1 MIQKLSSCIPYMV
14 IHNIR
19 GYMAKEK
26 APPKKVKMPTALKR
40 DLQNERKRIRNRS
53 FKAGVRTVIRGL
65 EEAIKT
71 KDAAASKEEL
81 NKAYS
86 ALDKAAKRGVFT
98 KNKANRS
105 KARLAAR
112 IAALT

>member
-1 MIQKLSSCIPYMV
+1 
-14 IHNIR
+14 
-19 GYMAKEK
+19 MAKEK

-65 EEAIKT
+65 EDTIKAG
-71 KDAAASKEEL
+71 DAATTQENL

-86 ALDKAAKRGVFT
+86 ALDKAAKRGVFS

-112 IAALT
+112 AAVVVAK

>member
-1 MIQKLSSCIPYMV
+1 
-14 IHNIR
+14 
-19 GYMAKEK
+19 MAKEK

-65 EEAIKT
+65 EDTFKAG
-71 KDAAASKEEL
+71 DAAATQENL

-86 ALDKAAKRGVFT
+86 ALDKAAKRGVFS

-112 IAALT
+112 AAAAVTAK

>member
-1 MIQKLSSCIPYMV
+1 
-14 IHNIR
+14 
-19 GYMAKEK
+19 MAKEK

-65 EEAIKT
+65 EDTIKAG
-71 KDAAASKEEL
+71 DAATTQENL

-86 ALDKAAKRGVFT
+86 ALDKAAKRGVFS

-112 IAALT
+112 AAVVAAK